1 MRVYD
6 QRGRLLTTGGGGGGS
21 GGDDGDVIGTLLV
34 NGERVT
40 AVEDFNNRQL
50 LEQILI
56 VLMSIDEQ
64 LKERR

>member
-6 QRGRLLTTGGGGGGS
+6 ERGRLLTTGGGGGI
-21 GGDDGDVIGTLLV
+21 GGDSEDVIGTLLV
-34 NGERVT
+34 NGESTT
-40 AVEDFNNRQL
+40 AVQDYSSRIL

-56 VLMSIDEQ
+56 VLMEIRDE